1 MHREWASLKGM
12 PYYDSILPAVL
23 RAQSHPIV
31 DVSRHDVKDA
41 MDAYAVNEP
50 QARAILGA
58 MNPNATG
65 FVLIQGSVR
74 AVCPSCLAALLRCR
88 D

>member
-23 RAQSHPIV
+23 QGQSHPIV
-31 DVSRHDVKDA
+31 EASRHDVRDA

-58 MNPNATG
+58 MSRKASG
-65 FVLIQGSVR
+65 FVLIQGSVS
-74 AVCPSCLAALLRCR
+74 PHHN
-88 D
+88 